1 MTPER
6 FREIVSRY
14 KDLRIAV
21 VGDFCLDRYLE
32 IDPDR
37 AETSIETGLPVHN
50 VVAVRA
56 QPGGA
61 GTVLNNLVALGVGRV
76 EVVGFRGDDGEG
88 YELERGLRAAPGVS
102 TEHFLTARDRR
113 TFTYCKPLVV
123 RPGEPPVELNRLDSK
138 NWTPT
143 PEVLEKRLIESLR
156 DVAETCDAIIVLEQV
171 DAAETGVVTRKL
183 LGAIDEL
190 TAQRPNLLFLADSR
204 RGLKG
209 WPSVALKMNAAELAA
224 MLERPPAAEIDEIR
238 QAAVELAKGSG
249 RPVFVTL
256 SERGILAADPN
267 GEAVHVPTLPLRG
280 AIDVVG
286 AGDSVT
292 ANLTAALAA
301 GASLRE
307 AVELAVVASS
317 VVVHQLGTTG
327 VATVFDLAALL
338 DQVAPA

>member
-6 FREIVSRY
+6 FRDVVSLY
-14 KDLRIAV
+14 QGLRIAV

-37 AETSIETGLPVHN
+37 AEVSIETGLPVYN
-50 VVAVRA
+50 VVNVRA

-61 GTVLNNLVALGVGRV
+61 GTVLNNLAALGVGRI
-76 EVVGFRGDDGEG
+76 EVVGFRGADGEG
-88 YELERGLRAAPGVS
+88 YELQRELELYPSVS
-102 TEHFLTARDRR
+102 TEHLLTAHDRR

-123 RPGEPPVELNRLDSK
+123 RPGAIPVELNRLDSK

-143 PEVLEKRLIESLR
+143 PKLLELRLVESLR
-156 DVAETCDAIIVLEQV
+156 AVAARCHAIVVLEQV
-171 DAAETGVVTRKL
+171 DAAETGVVTRGL
-183 LGAIDEL
+183 LEAIDAL
-190 TAQRPNLLFLADSR
+190 TDEHPRLLFLADSR
-204 RGLKG
+204 RGLRD
-209 WPSVALKMNAAELAA
+209 WPGVGLKMNAAELAA
-224 MLERPPAAEIDEIR
+224 MLDRPSVETPDDAKRAAG
-238 QAAVELAKGSG
+238 ELARGSG

-256 SERGILAADPN
+256 AEHGIVAAGPE
-267 GEAVHVPTLPLRG
+267 GEVVHVPALPVRG
-280 AIDVVG
+280 PIDVVG

-317 VVVHQLGTTG
+317 VVVHQVGTTG
-327 VATVFDLAALL
+327 VATVDDLASLL
-338 DQVAPA
+338 DRIPAA

>member
-1 MTPER
+1 MTPDR
-6 FREIVSRY
+6 FQEVVSRY

-32 IDPDR
+32 IDPGR
-37 AETSIETGLPVHN
+37 AETSIETGRPVHN

-61 GTVLNNLVALGVGRV
+61 GTVLNNLIALGVGRV

-88 YELERGLRAAPGVS
+88 YELQRGLQAAPGVS
-102 TEHFLTARDRR
+102 TEHFLTASDRR

-123 RPGEPPVELNRLDSK
+123 RPDEPPVELNRLDSK

-143 PEVLEKRLIESLR
+143 PEALERRLIDSLR
-156 DVAETCDAIIVLEQV
+156 AVAEVCDAVILLEQV
-171 DAAETGVVTRKL
+171 DAPETGVVTRNL
-183 LGAIDEL
+183 LDAVGEL
-190 TAQRPNLLFLADSR
+190 TVQRPDLLFMADSR

-209 WPSVALKMNAAELAA
+209 WPRVTLKMNAVELAA
-224 MLERPPAAEIDEIR
+224 MLERPAVTELEDVE
-238 QAAVELAKGSG
+238 QAAVELAIGSG

-256 SERGILAADPN
+256 SERGILAADAD
-267 GEAVHVPTLPLRG
+267 GDVVHVPTLPLRG
-280 AIDVVG
+280 PIDVVG

-327 VATVFDLAALL
+327 VATAFDLATLL
-338 DQVAPA
+338 NQVAPS